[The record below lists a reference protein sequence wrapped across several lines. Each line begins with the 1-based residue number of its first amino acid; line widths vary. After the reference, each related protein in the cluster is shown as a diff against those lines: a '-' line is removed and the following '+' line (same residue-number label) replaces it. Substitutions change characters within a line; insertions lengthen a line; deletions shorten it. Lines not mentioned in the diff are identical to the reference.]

1 MIISN
6 NRITFYLKCL
16 LLILIIYTIIE
27 KLMVY
32 AKFGALYTDEDQ
44 CILWLAA
51 DELIHG
57 HFREP
62 CFFGQAYN
70 SCLEGWL
77 SIPFLISGLDYYQA
91 IPLTT
96 LLMSVIPFFLLLIY
110 YFKKKEIFTTIAIL
124 FILLIFSLDYKL
136 ISVLPRGFIT
146 GVFCFGIGYYFL
158 LKDKKYAILLFSFF
172 ASFGFAFN
180 EMSVFL
186 ILPIFL
192 IYIKDNYKSKKFYFQ
207 GILGLLPA
215 LIYKSYAYYF
225 YNISNQNYNYF
236 IKPKFNWSLYY
247 LKNAF
252 SHLDDWF
259 FNDFFIVAIFFLILF
274 TILFYKKQ
282 HYLLFVFFLT
292 FLGVIAI
299 VGLERAQEGV
309 ISIMFSK
316 SRLFIF
322 IPFLFAIL
330 FSRTIPLLNLNL
342 KQQFY
347 TSSILMV
354 ILIVN
359 CTLQQISFD
368 DKIKKEIND
377 PKKIVTFL
385 SISDVYS
392 ISYKYIAICHAT
404 KNNLVLYDCA
414 KKIDNLLYLTIP
426 LLSKNEIKTVL
437 PYYDRRL
444 WIYNDILKSRP
455 NKVLVSGNFE
465 DRYSRET
472 LKYYKRKIIEK
483 EDYWLVEYNLTK
495 DIENTCLEDFILP
508 LRKH

>member
-1 MIISN
+1 
-6 NRITFYLKCL
+6 
-16 LLILIIYTIIE
+16 
-27 KLMVY
+27 
-32 AKFGALYTDEDQ
+32 
-44 CILWLAA
+44 
-51 DELIHG
+51 
-57 HFREP
+57 
-62 CFFGQAYN
+62 
-70 SCLEGWL
+70 
-77 SIPFLISGLDYYQA
+77 
-91 IPLTT
+91 
-96 LLMSVIPFFLLLIY
+96 
-110 YFKKKEIFTTIAIL
+110 
-124 FILLIFSLDYKL
+124 
-136 ISVLPRGFIT
+136 
-146 GVFCFGIGYYFL
+146 
-158 LKDKKYAILLFSFF
+158 
-172 ASFGFAFN
+172 
-180 EMSVFL
+180 
-186 ILPIFL
+186 
-192 IYIKDNYKSKKFYFQ
+192 
-207 GILGLLPA
+207 
-215 LIYKSYAYYF
+215 
-225 YNISNQNYNYF
+225 
-236 IKPKFNWSLYY
+236 
-247 LKNAF
+247 
-252 SHLDDWF
+252 
-259 FNDFFIVAIFFLILF
+259 
-274 TILFYKKQ
+274 
-282 HYLLFVFFLT
+282 
-292 FLGVIAI
+292 
-299 VGLERAQEGV
+299 
-309 ISIMFSK
+309 
-316 SRLFIF
+316 
-322 IPFLFAIL
+322 
-330 FSRTIPLLNLNL
+330 
-342 KQQFY
+342 
-347 TSSILMV
+347 MV

>member
-96 LLMSVIPFFLLLIY
+96 LLMSVIPFLLLLIY

-225 YNISNQNYNYF
+225 YNISN
-236 IKPKFNWSLYY
+236 
-247 LKNAF
+247 
-252 SHLDDWF
+252 
-259 FNDFFIVAIFFLILF
+259 
-274 TILFYKKQ
+274 
-282 HYLLFVFFLT
+282 
-292 FLGVIAI
+292 
-299 VGLERAQEGV
+299 
-309 ISIMFSK
+309 
-316 SRLFIF
+316 
-322 IPFLFAIL
+322 
-330 FSRTIPLLNLNL
+330 
-342 KQQFY
+342 
-347 TSSILMV
+347 
-354 ILIVN
+354 
-359 CTLQQISFD
+359 
-368 DKIKKEIND
+368 
-377 PKKIVTFL
+377 
-385 SISDVYS
+385 
-392 ISYKYIAICHAT
+392 
-404 KNNLVLYDCA
+404 
-414 KKIDNLLYLTIP
+414 
-426 LLSKNEIKTVL
+426 
-437 PYYDRRL
+437 
-444 WIYNDILKSRP
+444 P
-455 NKVLVSGNFE
+455 N
-465 DRYSRET
+465 
-472 LKYYKRKIIEK
+472 
-483 EDYWLVEYNLTK
+483 
-495 DIENTCLEDFILP
+495 
-508 LRKH
+508 